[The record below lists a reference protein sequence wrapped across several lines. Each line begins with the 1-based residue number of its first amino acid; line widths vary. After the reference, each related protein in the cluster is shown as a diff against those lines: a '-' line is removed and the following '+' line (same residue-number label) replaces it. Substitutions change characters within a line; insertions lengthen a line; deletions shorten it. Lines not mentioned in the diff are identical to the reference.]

1 MEDFD
6 GRAVII
12 KGSELVLSDYQMTQ
26 LERGTLSRISR
37 WRRKN
42 YARPDKHM
50 NKI

>member
-26 LERGTLSRISR
+26 LAKRNIVPHITLETKKL
-37 WRRKN
+37 RK
-42 YARPDKHM
+42 AG
-50 NKI
+50 